1 MVGALLHN
9 MTAALETRLAE
20 SFWVAALSGTAVTFL
35 NMGLVMGMTFGVL
48 ILLRPVTNRLIAP
61 RYRVWIWFV
70 GWYTCFLIQIYRWIG
85 RISLLPVSFRSLVV
99 PRTESRSDG
108 TLPEFLPD
116 VWKPG
121 DYTVVLPGGAEF
133 PIHISAI
140 LQGIVALVWVG
151 TLIGLLIWDGRQ
163 TRRLKRIGLQ
173 GVKMTE
179 EQRVKYGVDRENTV
193 VRLCKNLPTSFVRF
207 GNEEGC
213 FDGVRFVICLQD
225 DLPEERMELV
235 MRHELEHLRQHHPW
249 WKSVINTVMYFY
261 WWNPILWIAYRLTCR
276 DMELA
281 CDEAVM
287 ASLDERERREYA
299 RTLVDLGAG
308 RPMWGALTSFGEC
321 DAALRVRRVVGWK
334 PRKEWTEALSL
345 LLAAVMVLFFYCG
358 SWEGTEYQSHM
369 QMTDWLN
376 YAQGPQVLLDL
387 REKLGR
393 PDWTPREVWYRTEDQ
408 LVVLDEDGVWYHCVF
423 YGERARYVSHV
434 KSIGEPDLRGYSQ
447 LSIWTGE
454 TKTP

>member
-1 MVGALLHN
+1 MGVLFHN
-9 MTAALETRLAE
+9 LAAALEARLAE
-20 SFWVAALSGTAVTFL
+20 SFWVAALSGTAVTFF
-35 NMGLVMGMTFGVL
+35 NVGLMMGMTFGVL

-70 GWYTCFLIQIYRWIG
+70 GWYTCFLVQIYNLIG
-85 RISLLPVSFRSLVV
+85 EISLLPVSFRSLVV
-99 PRTESRSDG
+99 PRTDGGRSG

-133 PIHISAI
+133 PVHISAI
-140 LQGIVALVWVG
+140 LQGTVALVWLG
-151 TLIGLLIWDGRQ
+151 TLIGLLIWDSRQ
-163 TRRLKRIGLQ
+163 TKRLRQIGLQ
-173 GVKMTE
+173 GVKMGG
-179 EQRVKYGVDRENTV
+179 EQRAKYGVDRDNTV

-207 GNEEGC
+207 GHDEG
-213 FDGVRFVICLQD
+213 FGDGVRFVICLQD

-235 MRHELEHLRQHHPW
+235 MLHELEHLRQHHPW
-249 WKSVINTVMYFY
+249 WKSVINTVMYLY

-287 ASLDERERREYA
+287 AKLNEKERREYA

-308 RPMWGALTSFGEC
+308 KPMWGALTSFGEC
-321 DAALRVRRVVGWK
+321 DAALRVRRVAEWR
-334 PRKEWTEALSL
+334 PQKEWAEVLSL
-345 LLAAVMVLFFYCG
+345 LLAAAMVLFFYCG
-358 SWEGTEYQSHM
+358 SGEGTEFRQHM
-369 QMTDWLN
+369 ETIGWLN

-393 PDWTPREVWYRTEDQ
+393 SDWTPREVWYRTEDQ
-408 LVVLDEDGVWYHCVF
+408 LVVLGEDGVWYHCVF
-423 YGERARYVSHV
+423 HGEAKRYVSY
-434 KSIGEPDLRGYSQ
+434 IRAMGEPDLRGYTR
-447 LSIWTGE
+447 LGIWTGE
-454 TKTP
+454 IKTP